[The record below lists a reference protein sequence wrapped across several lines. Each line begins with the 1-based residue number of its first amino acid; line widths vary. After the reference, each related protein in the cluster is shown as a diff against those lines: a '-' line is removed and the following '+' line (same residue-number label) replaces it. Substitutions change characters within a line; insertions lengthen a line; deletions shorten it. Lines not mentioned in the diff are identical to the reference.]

1 LHGILC
7 ARAETDQETPG
18 SLKEQA
24 LSAMSTSCEC
34 HLYNQILLQC
44 SRENV
49 NGDWVT
55 SCNLRTDEQSVFT
68 IINLY
73 VEANEA
79 FDINLQMEANNVN
92 AITPL
97 FSKELFQ

>member
-1 LHGILC
+1 
-7 ARAETDQETPG
+7 
-18 SLKEQA
+18 
-24 LSAMSTSCEC
+24 MSN
-34 HLYNQILLQC
+34 LFLQ
-44 SRENV
+44 S
-49 NGDWVT
+49 
-55 SCNLRTDEQSVFT
+55 
-68 IINLY
+68 INLH